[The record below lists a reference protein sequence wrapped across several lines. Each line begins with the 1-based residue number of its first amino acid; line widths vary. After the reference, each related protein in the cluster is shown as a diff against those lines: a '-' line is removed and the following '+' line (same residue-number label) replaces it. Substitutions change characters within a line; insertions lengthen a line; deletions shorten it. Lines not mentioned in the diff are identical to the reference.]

1 MGDLIHKLPMDELDI
16 SREETDSIV
25 LLFGKKH
32 CPSEPEP
39 ILPPPPSVTTT
50 VHESSKRMNPATA
63 PTPTPTT
70 STSTFVSRSHPSSD
84 IVKEFIAIFTYSV
97 VVFFFTIPYIDE
109 LFINFIPFCKNSW
122 IVRNIIKA
130 IVTAIVAWI
139 IVNRHHMSGY
149 GN

>member
-25 LLFGKKH
+25 LLFGKQ
-32 CPSEPEP
+32 CISEPVVKTMNATT
-39 ILPPPPSVTTT
+39 IRDNSTTT
-50 VHESSKRMNPATA
+50 TTTTTA
-63 PTPTPTT
+63 TPTITNTT
-70 STSTFVSRSHPSSD
+70 TPMSKPHASSD

>member
-1 MGDLIHKLPMDELDI
+1 M
-16 SREETDSIV
+16 
-25 LLFGKKH
+25 
-32 CPSEPEP
+32 
-39 ILPPPPSVTTT
+39 
-50 VHESSKRMNPATA
+50 SKP
-63 PTPTPTT
+63 
-70 STSTFVSRSHPSSD
+70 HPSSD

-122 IVRNIIKA
+122 VVRNIIKA